1 MYTICGM
8 KRSFILAL
16 AAALGGCG
24 RSDGPSAPPP
34 PKHLRF
40 TAIPNEK
47 TVELREKFAPWEK
60 YLSERL
66 GVRVEYV
73 PTTDYNASV
82 DAFVNGDVQ
91 LAWFGG
97 LTGVRAHRAV
107 PGARAIAQGRVDPQY
122 RSYFIAHKDTGLAR
136 SDDFPAGLAGRRFT
150 FGSDSSTSGRLM
162 PEYFIRKFTGKAPRD
177 FFGSEMNFS
186 GSHDK
191 TAQLVQAGTF
201 EAGALD
207 YKTYDRMVAE
217 KKIDP
222 EVCRVIW
229 VTPPYADYHFLSH
242 PKLDEWFG
250 AGFTER
256 LQKALLEADDPALLS
271 AINRPE
277 GLIAAR
283 NEEWDDLRDLARR
296 LHLVR

>member
-1 MYTICGM
+1 VRTIALA
-8 KRSFILAL
+8 ILASL
-16 AAALGGCG
+16 VACRKRDETQAVERKLHTF
-24 RSDGPSAPPP
+24 
-34 PKHLRF
+34 KF

-47 TVELREKFAPWEK
+47 TVELREKFAPLEK

-82 DAFVNGDVQ
+82 DAFVNTDVH

-97 LTGVRAHRAV
+97 LTGVRAAAAV
-107 PGARAIAQGRVDPQY
+107 PGARAIAQGKSDPQY
-122 RSYFIAHKDTGLAR
+122 RTYFVAHRSAGLAP
-136 SDDFPAGLAGRRFT
+136 SEEFPQALAGRRFT

-162 PEYFIRKFTGKAPRD
+162 PEYFLRKFTGKTPRD
-177 FFGSEMNFS
+177 FFGAEMNFS

-207 YKTYDRMVAE
+207 FKSYERMVAE
-217 KKIDP
+217 GKIDP

-229 VTPPYADYHFLSH
+229 KSPPFADYHFLAH
-242 PKLDEWFG
+242 PELDRLFG
-250 AGFTER
+250 AGFIDR
-256 LQKALLEADDPALLS
+256 LQTALVEIQEPALLD
-271 AINRPE
+271 AINRRE
-277 GLIAAR
+277 GLIPAHNEQWNELR
-283 NEEWDDLRDLARR
+283 NLARELR
-296 LHLVR
+296 LLR